1 MWLVLISVI
10 AGATGSGTLEDALA
24 IERSGDGVRAVDSM
38 ERLVRDDPVWALAR
52 IEAGRLQL
60 KLGRDLD
67 RAQMH
72 LDAARSLAPENAR
85 AHYLWGLLMEERGR
99 RREAIRS
106 FQIAVL
112 YRPDYA
118 DARFRLAG
126 HYFSEGDWA
135 QAEVHYRA
143 LSRLG
148 PDWSQARLQLAAS
161 LEKEGKLAEA
171 EEELARLLAEQ
182 PQSTLFRRKLG
193 EFYTRTQRP
202 ELAEKLL
209 AEPKKKMR
217 ELNKSIR

>member
-1 MWLVLISVI
+1 MWLVLFSVLV
-10 AGATGSGTLEDALA
+10 GATGSPTLEDALA
-24 IERSGDGVRAVDSM
+24 IERSGDVARALDSV
-38 ERLVRDDPVWALAR
+38 ERLVRADPNWAVAR

-60 KLGRDLD
+60 KLGQDLE
-67 RAQMH
+67 RAEMH
-72 LDAARSLAPENAR
+72 LDAARVLAPENAR

-99 RREAIRS
+99 RSEAIRS
-106 FQIAVL
+106 FEIAVL

-126 HYFSEGDWA
+126 HYFSEGNWA
-135 QAEVHYRA
+135 EAEVHYRA

-148 PDWSQARLQLAAS
+148 SDWSQARLQLAAS
-161 LEKEGKLAEA
+161 LEREGKLAEA
-171 EEELARLLAEQ
+171 EDELARLLAEQ
-182 PQSTLFRRKLG
+182 PQSALFRRKLG

-209 AEPKKKMR
+209 SEPKKKMR

>member
-1 MWLVLISVI
+1 MWLVLFSVI
-10 AGATGSGTLEDALA
+10 AGSAASGSLEQALA
-24 IERSGDGVRAVDSM
+24 SERDGDLVRASDSL
-38 ERLVRDDPVWALAR
+38 ERLVRDDPGWALAR

-60 KLGRDLD
+60 KLGRDFQ
-67 RAQMH
+67 RAEMH
-72 LDAARSLAPENAR
+72 LDAARALAPENAR
-85 AHYLWGLLMEERGR
+85 VHYLWGLLMDERGR
-99 RREAIRS
+99 RQEAIRS
-106 FQIAVL
+106 FEIAVL

-148 PDWSQARLQLAAS
+148 SEWSQARLQLAAS
-161 LEKEGKLAEA
+161 LEREGKLAEA
-171 EEELARLLAEQ
+171 EDELARLVAEQ
-182 PQSTLFRRKLG
+182 PQSASFRRKLG

>member
-1 MWLVLISVI
+1 MWLLLVSVI

-24 IERSGDGVRAVDSM
+24 IEQSGDVARALDSM
-38 ERLVRDDPVWALAR
+38 ERLVRGDPTWALVR

-72 LDAARSLAPENAR
+72 LDAARALAPENAR

-106 FQIAVL
+106 FEIAVL

-126 HYFSEGDWA
+126 HYFSEGNWA
-135 QAEVHYRA
+135 EAEVHYRA
-143 LSRLG
+143 LSGLG
-148 PDWSQARLQLAAS
+148 SDWSQARLQLAAS

-171 EEELARLLAEQ
+171 EDELKRLLAEQ
-182 PQSTLFRRKLG
+182 PQSALFRRKLG

-202 ELAEKLL
+202 EMAEKLL
-209 AEPKKKMR
+209 GEPKKKMR
-217 ELNKSIR
+217 ELNKSFR